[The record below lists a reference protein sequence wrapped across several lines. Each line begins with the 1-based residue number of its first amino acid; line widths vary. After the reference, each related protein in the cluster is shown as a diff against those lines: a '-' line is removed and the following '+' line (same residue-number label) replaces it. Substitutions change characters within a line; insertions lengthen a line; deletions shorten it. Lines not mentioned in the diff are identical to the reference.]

1 MLTAVLTPGVE
12 AAELRTVIV
21 EGETV
26 DTVVPEDNTDTENYS
41 PSLGRNI
48 SFYFYFFTLS
58 LDIDIQIQ
66 LSSCFKK
73 TLK

>member
-1 MLTAVLTPGVE
+1 MLTAVLTPGVD

-41 PSLGRNI
+41 PSLGSNK
-48 SFYFYFFTLS
+48 YFFIFFLHFFGAGHG
-58 LDIDIQIQ
+58 LR
-66 LSSCFKK
+66 
-73 TLK
+73 

>member
-1 MLTAVLTPGVE
+1 ME

-41 PSLGRNI
+41 PSLGSNK
-48 SFYFYFFTLS
+48 YFFIFFLH
-58 LDIDIQIQ
+58 
-66 LSSCFKK
+66 FFGAGHGHR
-73 TLK
+73 

>member
-1 MLTAVLTPGVE
+1 MLTPGVE

-41 PSLGRNI
+41 PSLGKIFFCFR
-48 SFYFYFFTLS
+48 YFY
-58 LDIDIQIQ
+58 IE
-66 LSSCFKK
+66 KK
-73 TLK
+73 YLPVW

>member
-1 MLTAVLTPGVE
+1 MLTPGVE

-41 PSLGRNI
+41 PSLGRNK
-48 SFYFYFFTLS
+48 YLLFFFIFSIFSPLDM
-58 LDIDIQIQ
+58 DIDRVIF
-66 LSSCFKK
+66 LF
-73 TLK
+73 

>member
-1 MLTAVLTPGVE
+1 MLTPGVE

-41 PSLGRNI
+41 PSLGKIFFFCFR
-48 SFYFYFFTLS
+48 YFH
-58 LDIDIQIQ
+58 IE
-66 LSSCFKK
+66 KK
-73 TLK
+73 NLPVW

>member
-1 MLTAVLTPGVE
+1 ME

-41 PSLGRNI
+41 PSLGRI
-48 SFYFYFFTLS
+48 YFLKS
-58 LDIDIQIQ
+58 LHYLVEKDKQ
-66 LSSCFKK
+66 LRY
-73 TLK
+73 LPV

>member
-48 SFYFYFFTLS
+48 SFLFLFFYIIRWTYTVIFLF
-58 LDIDIQIQ
+58 
-66 LSSCFKK
+66 
-73 TLK
+73 

>member
-1 MLTAVLTPGVE
+1 MLTPGVE

-48 SFYFYFFTLS
+48 SFLFLFLAAKAA
-58 LDIDIQIQ
+58 L
-66 LSSCFKK
+66 
-73 TLK
+73 

>member
-1 MLTAVLTPGVE
+1 MD

-41 PSLGRNI
+41 PSLGRNKYFLFLLFFS
-48 SFYFYFFTLS
+48 SFSPLDMDNM
-58 LDIDIQIQ
+58 DIDRVIF
-66 LSSCFKK
+66 LF
-73 TLK
+73 

>member
-1 MLTAVLTPGVE
+1 MLTPGVE

-41 PSLGRNI
+41 PSLGRNK
-48 SFYFYFFTLS
+48 YFLFIFFNFSALDM
-58 LDIDIQIQ
+58 DIDRVIF
-66 LSSCFKK
+66 LF
-73 TLK
+73 